1 MKRIL
6 LSTLFV
12 MAMISSTFADEVS
25 FVASAPKTVEVGQ
38 RFKIEFKVNSR
49 TDGQPTLPEIDGL
62 EILMGP
68 STSRASSTQI
78 INGRKTFSESTTF
91 TYMVKLHKEGDI
103 TIPAASVIVK
113 GKTYTSNPLTIV
125 SSASADEVSFVAS
138 APKTVEVGTQFRI
151 EFKVNSWTDGQ
162 SALPEIDGLE
172 ILYGPGI
179 SRASSTQII
188 NGQKTLLQS
197 TTFFYVVK
205 LNKEGDI
212 TIPAASVIVEGK
224 TYTSNPLTITVLP
237 KGQILP
243 SSQQDTD
250 STNIADDKLFIRA
263 EVNKAK
269 VYEHETLVLTYKL
282 YWNNVRYRYG
292 GISAIEPK
300 LKGFNIQKVEL
311 PNEPQPELVPYNGH
325 YYYMSVVGEYI
336 LSPHEIGKLEIPAVE
351 CEVLLHVETDTRM
364 DPLMMMLNGI
374 DSYITVIKKLKSNKI
389 TIEVDKAT
397 MNASEP
403 DGENMTNKSP
413 KRKSLWLR

>member
-68 STSRASSTQI
+68 STSIASSTQI

-91 TYMVKLHKEGDI
+91 TYMVKLQKEGDI

-113 GKTYTSNPLTIV
+113 
-125 SSASADEVSFVAS
+125 
-138 APKTVEVGTQFRI
+138 
-151 EFKVNSWTDGQ
+151 
-162 SALPEIDGLE
+162 
-172 ILYGPGI
+172 
-179 SRASSTQII
+179 
-188 NGQKTLLQS
+188 
-197 TTFFYVVK
+197 
-205 LNKEGDI
+205 
-212 TIPAASVIVEGK
+212 GK

-282 YWNNVRYRYG
+282 YWNNVRYG

-300 LKGFNIQKVEL
+300 LKGFDIQKVEL
-311 PNEPQPELVPYNGH
+311 PNETQPELVPYNGH
-325 YYYMSVVGEYI
+325 YYYMSVIGEYI
-336 LSPHEIGKLEIPAVE
+336 LSPHEIGKIEIPAVE

-374 DSYITVIKKLKSNKI
+374 DSYITVKKKLKSNKI

-403 DGENMTNKSP
+403 DSENMTNKSP

>member
-49 TDGQPTLPEIDGL
+49 TDGLPALPEIDGM
-62 EILMGP
+62 EILFGP
-68 STSRASSTQI
+68 STSRTSSTQF
-78 INGRKTFSESTTF
+78 INGRKTSSESTTF
-91 TYMVKLHKEGDI
+91 TYAVKLNKEGDI
-103 TIPAASVIVK
+103 TIPAASVIVE

-138 APKTVEVGTQFRI
+138 APKTVEVGQRFRI
-151 EFKVNSWTDGQ
+151 EFKVNSRTDGLPT
-162 SALPEIDGLE
+162 LPEIDGME
-172 ILYGPGI
+172 ILFGPST

-188 NGQKTLLQS
+188 NGRKTSSES
-197 TTFFYVVK
+197 TTFTYAVK

-212 TIPAASVIVEGK
+212 TIPAASVIVKGK

-237 KGQILP
+237 KGQVLP

-250 STNIADDKLFIRA
+250 STNIADDMLFIRA

-282 YWNNVRYRYG
+282 YWNNVRYG

-351 CEVLLHVETDTRM
+351 CEVLLHVETDTQM
-364 DPLMMMLNGI
+364 DPLMMALNGI
-374 DSYITVIKKLKSNKI
+374 VPYTTVKKKLKSNKI

-403 DGENMTNKSP
+403 DGEKMTNKSP